1 MISTMLQNKEVHP
14 SVLQEYNLIR
24 TQITQSPFSYELF
37 IRTLKLLGTI
47 MYGPA
52 FTLFQEDRH
61 VLLQLYAYFS
71 KDAGLCEFYSI
82 QQSKGLFL
90 SGPTGVGKTV
100 LMKLVR
106 HFYNQT
112 SRYRIVACPQ
122 VSMEFMERGSNVMM
136 YYGRN
141 YVDFID
147 QNALT
152 QSYCFD
158 DLGTEDEVRHY
169 GSVTNVLGQIILM
182 RYELFQSRKVMTH
195 FTSNLTSEQIGNH
208 YGERVRS
215 RLREMCNWIEY
226 SPESRDK
233 RH

>member
-1 MISTMLQNKEVHP
+1 
-14 SVLQEYNLIR
+14 
-24 TQITQSPFSYELF
+24 
-37 IRTLKLLGTI
+37 
-47 MYGPA
+47 
-52 FTLFQEDRH
+52 
-61 VLLQLYAYFS
+61 
-71 KDAGLCEFYSI
+71 
-82 QQSKGLFL
+82 
-90 SGPTGVGKTV
+90 
-100 LMKLVR
+100 
-106 HFYNQT
+106 
-112 SRYRIVACPQ
+112 
-122 VSMEFMERGSNVMM
+122 MM

-195 FTSNLTSEQIGNH
+195 FTSNLTSDQIGNH